1 MQQSSGGSSDPSV
14 ASIASAAHDTL
25 AAADRKRLRP
35 RLARKL
41 RGVAAP
47 TFPAESK
54 SRRRHGR
61 QRLRD
66 TSRFPPRALTRFVR
80 AFGVAFL
87 RRMIGAGVVLVVVD
101 LLAGIVLL
109 MVHLRAFL
117 RRQLAAVSRA
127 VVVHFIADARLFI
140 FQVAGFARR

>member
-1 MQQSSGGSSDPSV
+1 MQQSSGGSLDPSV
-14 ASIASAAHDTL
+14 ARIASAAHDTL
-25 AAADRKRLRP
+25 AADRKRLRP

-66 TSRFPPRALTRFVR
+66 TSRFPPRALTQFVR